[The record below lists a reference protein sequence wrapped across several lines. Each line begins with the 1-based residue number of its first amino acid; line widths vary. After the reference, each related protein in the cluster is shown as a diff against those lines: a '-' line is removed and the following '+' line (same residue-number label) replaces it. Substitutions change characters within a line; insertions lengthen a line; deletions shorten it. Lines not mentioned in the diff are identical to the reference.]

1 MKTTTNNSSFFRRAV
16 ALLPLLC
23 LLFSFAS
30 CSDDPSGKPASSNRP
45 YQVLLVN
52 DSGHLLTDELRDT
65 VSGLPQPEPSFDII
79 IATPGNK
86 TPWQQLSR
94 SIVQVKFNKDSTRT
108 HISIARDVY
117 AKPQIVLTV
126 TSKSPEQFSS
136 YMHSHPGQIRKI
148 LNAFELSCAIHSLKS
163 THNPQAEKTIHDMFG
178 IDILI
183 PADLTASKRGRDF
196 IWLSNNTNEG
206 LENICV
212 YRVKAGKGN
221 KDIGIISNDA
231 QFFRHVRDSVMKINI
246 PGERSGMYME
256 TASIVDG
263 CWVLGDND
271 HQDKRLT
278 RKPSTP
284 ITQHPSP
291 EMRGLW
297 DMRGDAMG
305 GPFIARCITAPPYI
319 IYIEGFV
326 YAPESKKR
334 NKLRRLEASIL
345 TGKVK
350 SKKVKTRH

>member
-1 MKTTTNNSSFFRRAV
+1 MKTPTNNSSFFRRAV

-86 TPWQQLSR
+86 APWQQLSR

-148 LNAFELSCAIHSLKS
+148 LNAFELSCAIRSLKS

-196 IWLSNNTNEG
+196 IWLSNNTNED

-231 QFFRHVRDSVMKINI
+231 LFFRHVRDSVMKINM

-256 TASIVDG
+256 TAA
-263 CWVLGDND
+263 
-271 HQDKRLT
+271 
-278 RKPSTP
+278 TP

-350 SKKVKTRH
+350 R

>member
-1 MKTTTNNSSFFRRAV
+1 MKTPTNNSSFFRRAV

-148 LNAFELSCAIHSLKS
+148 RKILNAFELSCAIRSLKS

-256 TASIVDG
+256 TAS
-263 CWVLGDND
+263 
-271 HQDKRLT
+271 
-278 RKPSTP
+278 TP

-350 SKKVKTRH
+350 R